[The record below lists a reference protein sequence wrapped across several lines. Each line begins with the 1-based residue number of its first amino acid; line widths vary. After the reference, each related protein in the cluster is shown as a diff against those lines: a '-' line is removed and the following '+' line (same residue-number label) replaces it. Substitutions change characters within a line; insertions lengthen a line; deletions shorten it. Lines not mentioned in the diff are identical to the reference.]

1 MDENNFK
8 VDLRC
13 FRYWLLLWPQHSLG
27 GDAGFLKYCYA
38 GQGQNKVG
46 LYNLIIWILYSL
58 KHLWVVP
65 LFLLNFYV
73 SFFAR
78 KGNQIVL
85 DVALYPGDTIRIL
98 ILYGNEDLE
107 LQTAKEPHLDWTNWK
122 VLKNFGSCYQLC
134 FELIKKKF

>member
-1 MDENNFK
+1 M
-8 VDLRC
+8 
-13 FRYWLLLWPQHSLG
+13 
-27 GDAGFLKYCYA
+27 
-38 GQGQNKVG
+38 
-46 LYNLIIWILYSL
+46 
-58 KHLWVVP
+58 VP

-85 DVALYPGDTIRIL
+85 DVALYPGDAIRIL

-107 LQTAKEPHLDWTNWK
+107 LQTAKSLLACHKMKEPHLDWTNWK